1 MNKIDE
7 LTVNYIK
14 SLQNYINESKD
25 INYIHKGINDDYLS
39 ILDIILNR
47 VKDIEGTCSLEY
59 YNGEQD
65 ITEDN
70 LNYYLKE
77 MSKKYGFE
85 ILDDKWL
92 YFYIVKYKEHEIRVG
107 VVNPDGD
114 GLFTNINGVNNSF
127 LSIRIDKKH
136 HSPLFS
142 FFQLDQLFDSIKA

>member
-7 LTVNYIK
+7 LTVYYIK

-47 VKDIEGTCSLEY
+47 VKYIEGTCSLEY

-70 LNYYLKE
+70 LDYYLKE

-92 YFYIVKYKEHEIRVG
+92 YFYIVKYKEHEIRIG
-107 VVNPDGD
+107 VVNPDETFSFKRIAD
-114 GLFTNINGVNNSF
+114 VNYSY
-127 LSIRIDKKH
+127 LSIVVDKKNRDR
-136 HSPLFS
+136 LFS
-142 FFQLDQLFDSIKA
+142 FYQLDLFFYHFKS